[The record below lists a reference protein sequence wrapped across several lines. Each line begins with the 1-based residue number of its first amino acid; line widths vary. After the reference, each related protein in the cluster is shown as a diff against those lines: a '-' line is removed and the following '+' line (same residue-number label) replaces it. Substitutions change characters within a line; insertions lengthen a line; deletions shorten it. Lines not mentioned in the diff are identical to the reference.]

1 MYARATP
8 AESSASETMA
18 EREDRRGLP
27 GVKKQ
32 GLPSPPYG
40 DGGVTHPYAAKS
52 ILSLSITDT
61 PRLGHIEL

>member
-1 MYARATP
+1 MP

-18 EREDRRGLP
+18 EREDLRGLP
-27 GVKKQ
+27 DVKKQ
-32 GLPSPPYG
+32 DLPPSPYD

-61 PRLGHIEL
+61 PRPGHIEL